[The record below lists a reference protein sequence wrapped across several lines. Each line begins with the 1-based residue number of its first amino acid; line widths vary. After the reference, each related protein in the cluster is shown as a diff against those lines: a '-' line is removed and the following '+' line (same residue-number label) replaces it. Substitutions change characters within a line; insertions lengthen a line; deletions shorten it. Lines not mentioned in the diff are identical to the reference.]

1 MDTTGLTSGVNKC
14 VDLFQWAG
22 SAISSD
28 MKEQRFQ
35 NNLFDLQRDLQCLSD
50 TLPAMY
56 SLINRAEWTSHNVDV
71 VRQLPNIKDAVYDV
85 EDILD
90 ELRWYN
96 HKVIVESNASQ
107 LSFTD
112 FYNSFNKVN
121 IIRERLKTNSEL
133 IEKMGLVE
141 VTFRFDKTSRPE
153 TSSFPNE
160 TKIFGRD
167 MALKKVMRLLGVPTR
182 SSNCS
187 KRKREINAD
196 NASASI
202 LPSDQINE
210 SRLQDLPVLPIFGMG
225 GVGKTTL
232 AQHISSHPK
241 VKSHF
246 DTIIWICVSNDFDE
260 KRLTKEAIES
270 ITEMRQFLIVLDDMW
285 DDALNGTGACWKRF
299 CSALKNVLR
308 GSIMMVT
315 TRSKR
320 VANFVQTMEPIRLE
334 GLDKGVF
341 WNFFKLCAFGSES
354 SHDPD
359 LELIGRKIVSKL
371 KGSPLA
377 AKTLGRMSRSDLST
391 SHWNN
396 ILDSELWELEQDSTE
411 IVPALRLSYMYLPFH
426 LKRCFSFCA
435 VYPKDKEFEKGSL
448 AEIWAAEGFVKR
460 LGVIP
465 VQDIG
470 CQYFNELLNRSFF
483 QKVQASD
490 EQGLG
495 CRFIKNMKQLRG
507 HLEIRNVDKLRK
519 DHLAE
524 AELKN
529 KGYLD
534 KLTLEWSACASQ
546 SGDNE
551 NGIEVLRHPGVKS
564 LVLEEYP
571 GVSLPSWFQPESLSG
586 LTSASFSWC
595 RELEIP
601 TVPIDINSS
610 SMGFSS
616 LTDLIL
622 QRCSSLS
629 SLEQLLDPAYL
640 PVIKKIAIMHCRNLI
655 SVPTEKFEEFRCIEI
670 FKVGG
675 CGKINSQSLVA
686 RSLKKLQL
694 GTQDMYWSNDCGN
707 LSAANIQCC
716 SLTCFSL
723 SCKRLTSI
731 QLQMWN
737 LPALQ
742 ELRISYCHSLT
753 SIGQPGQV
761 FTNLTS
767 LSLSDCEELSTID
780 GLLEEEY
787 QHAIKS
793 ITINNCDELST
804 MTLHRRRF
812 GGFSSL
818 ENLNVS
824 RCHDINWGGFVLP
837 SSLQS
842 HLWSSTLSSL
852 EELEIWDCPELVSVG
867 GADDISEIPNVLIEA
882 CKKLRGIKQPVRR
895 GSFLKSKK

>member
-1 MDTTGLTSGVNKC
+1 MGPTPRTTPEVPERTGEPTAVAPSAATGDNPGNEPGRAPKGAGRTAAAGRCGAGLRQTDHATALDEPRPINPPAGPAPGTQEAPSDPPPPPLPCRPTTALSGRSRGSAGEAPAASPALMATAGKGSRMGAGGAERHNGRQSLAFPSIGVHGSSSRLKSPADLMDYEQEPVMRKPESLAVREPADVIQINDGHRLQNPNLREKVSVHTHVTMDTTGLTSGVNKC

-167 MALKKVMRLLGVPTR
+167 MALKK
-182 SSNCS
+182 
-187 KRKREINAD
+187 
-196 NASASI
+196 
-202 LPSDQINE
+202 
-210 SRLQDLPVLPIFGMG
+210 
-225 GVGKTTL
+225 TTL

-270 ITEMRQFLIVLDDMW
+270 IT
-285 DDALNGTGACWKRF
+285 
-299 CSALKNVLR
+299 
-308 GSIMMVT
+308 
-315 TRSKR
+315 
-320 VANFVQTMEPIRLE
+320 
-334 GLDKGVF
+334 
-341 WNFFKLCAFGSES
+341 
-354 SHDPD
+354 
-359 LELIGRKIVSKL
+359 
-371 KGSPLA
+371 
-377 AKTLGRMSRSDLST
+377 
-391 SHWNN
+391 
-396 ILDSELWELEQDSTE
+396 
-411 IVPALRLSYMYLPFH
+411 
-426 LKRCFSFCA
+426 
-435 VYPKDKEFEKGSL
+435 
-448 AEIWAAEGFVKR
+448 
-460 LGVIP
+460 
-465 VQDIG
+465 
-470 CQYFNELLNRSFF
+470 
-483 QKVQASD
+483 
-490 EQGLG
+490 
-495 CRFIKNMKQLRG
+495 
-507 HLEIRNVDKLRK
+507 
-519 DHLAE
+519 E

-571 GVSLPSWFQPESLSG
+571 
-586 LTSASFSWC
+586 
-595 RELEIP
+595 
-601 TVPIDINSS
+601 VPIDINSS

-670 FKVGG
+670 FK
-675 CGKINSQSLVA
+675 
-686 RSLKKLQL
+686 
-694 GTQDMYWSNDCGN
+694 
-707 LSAANIQCC
+707 
-716 SLTCFSL
+716 
-723 SCKRLTSI
+723 
-731 QLQMWN
+731 
-737 LPALQ
+737 
-742 ELRISYCHSLT
+742 
-753 SIGQPGQV
+753 V

-842 HLWSSTLSSL
+842 LHLEACGDISSFIPSGL
-852 EELEIWDCPELVSVG
+852 ENLQSLVS
-867 GADDISEIPNVLIEA
+867 
-882 CKKLRGIKQPVRR
+882 LRL
-895 GSFLKSKK
+895 LKCR